1 MLQQKFNEI
10 GEIIAE
16 AVRNGNY
23 KLEAKTATYNTD
35 WLDVYIYIDD
45 VDKAMLNCGVC
56 KKNGLI
62 TWFKNEWLRD
72 YVDKEIQSLLIDKV
86 LADYNADEVTRLENQ
101 IAEAQKRL
109 AELKGGEQ

>member
-10 GEIIAE
+10 GEMIAE
-16 AVRNGNY
+16 AVKNGNY
-23 KLEAKTATYNTD
+23 KLEAITATHD
-35 WLDVYIYIDD
+35 SGWLDVYIYIDD
-45 VDKAMLNCGVC
+45 VEKAMLNCGVC

-62 TWFKNEWLRD
+62 TWYKNEWLKD
-72 YVDKEIQSLLIDKV
+72 YVDKEIQTLLIDKV

-109 AELKGGEQ
+109 AELKGGAE